1 MTYFITE
8 ATFKRLMQRRNK
20 QDQTEKK
27 KVDPNPIPKVPAD
40 QVQGTVFKPSSDDV
54 LIEFEILM
62 TPPTVNH
69 YWIEAGYRGR
79 KYLSHRAHHFRAVIQ
94 RFVNPMN
101 YSGEVQVFMEY
112 HVPDKVKRD
121 ADNVVKPI
129 FDALMKAQLICD
141 DSQISNFVMMK
152 QPVFKGGKLKIKVV
166 KGQVGV

>member
-1 MTYFITE
+1 MTYFVSNAE
-8 ATFKRLMQRRNK
+8 FNRLMQRRNK
-20 QDQTEKK
+20 KVQKEKK
-27 KVDPNPIPKVPAD
+27 KADPNPEPKIPAE
-40 QVQGTVFKPSSDDV
+40 QIQGTVFDSSDDV

-94 RFVNPMN
+94 RFVQPIN
-101 YSGEVQVFMEY
+101 YLGEVQVFMEY

>member
-1 MTYFITE
+1 MTYIVTKAQFD
-8 ATFKRLMQRRNK
+8 RLMQRRNK
-20 QDQTEKK
+20 KVQKEKK
-27 KVDPNPIPKVPAD
+27 KVDPNPVPKIPAE
-40 QVQGTVFKPSSDDV
+40 QIQGTVFESSDDV

-69 YWIEAGYRGR
+69 YWVEAGYRGC

-94 RFVNPMN
+94 RFVKPIN
-101 YSGEVQVFMEY
+101 YPGEVQVFMEY

-152 QPVFKGGKLKIKVV
+152 QPVFKGGKLKVKVV
-166 KGQVGV
+166 KGQVSV

>member
-1 MTYFITE
+1 MAYFVTNAE
-8 ATFKRLMQRRNK
+8 FNRLMQRRNK
-20 QDQTEKK
+20 KVQKEKK
-27 KVDPNPIPKVPAD
+27 KVDPNPEPKIPAE
-40 QVQGTVFKPSSDDV
+40 QIQGTVFDSSDDV

-69 YWIEAGYRGR
+69 YWVEAGYRGR

-94 RFVNPMN
+94 RFVKPLN

-112 HVPDKVKRD
+112 HVPDRIKRD

-141 DSQISNFVMMK
+141 DSQISKFFMMK

>member
-1 MTYFITE
+1 
-8 ATFKRLMQRRNK
+8 
-20 QDQTEKK
+20 
-27 KVDPNPIPKVPAD
+27 
-40 QVQGTVFKPSSDDV
+40 
-54 LIEFEILM
+54 M

-69 YWIEAGYRGR
+69 YWVEAGYRGR

-94 RFVNPMN
+94 RFVKPIN
-101 YSGEVQVFMEY
+101 YPGEVQVFMEY
-112 HVPDKVKRD
+112 HVPDKVKHD

>member
-1 MTYFITE
+1 MTYFVSNAE
-8 ATFKRLMQRRNK
+8 FNRLMQRRNK
-20 QDQTEKK
+20 KTQKEKK
-27 KVDPNPIPKVPAD
+27 KADPNPMPEIPAE
-40 QVQGTVFKPSSDDV
+40 QIQGTVFESSDDV

-69 YWIEAGYRGR
+69 YWVEAGYHGR

-94 RFVNPMN
+94 RFVKPLN

-112 HVPDKVKRD
+112 HVPDRIKRD

-141 DSQISNFVMMK
+141 DSQISKFFMMK

>member
-1 MTYFITE
+1 MTYFVSNAE
-8 ATFKRLMQRRNK
+8 FNRLMQRRNK
-20 QDQTEKK
+20 KTQKEKK
-27 KVDPNPIPKVPAD
+27 KVDPNPMPEIPAE
-40 QVQGTVFKPSSDDV
+40 QIQGTVFESSDDV
-54 LIEFEILM
+54 LIEFEVLM

-69 YWIEAGYRGR
+69 YWVEAGYRGR

-94 RFVNPMN
+94 RFVKPIN
-101 YSGEVQVFMEY
+101 YPGEVQVFMEY

>member
-1 MTYFITE
+1 MTYFVSNAE
-8 ATFKRLMQRRNK
+8 FNRLMQRRNK
-20 QDQTEKK
+20 KTQKEKK
-27 KVDPNPIPKVPAD
+27 KVDPNPMPEIPAE
-40 QVQGTVFKPSSDDV
+40 QIQGTVFESSDDV
-54 LIEFEILM
+54 LIEFEVLM

-69 YWIEAGYRGR
+69 YWVEAGYRGR

-94 RFVNPMN
+94 RFVKPLN

-166 KGQVGV
+166 KGQVSV